1 MAGSQDSR
9 ARAAS
14 SAVISLP
21 WFLLWEE
28 RSPQVASWVW
38 SFRAFSREAELVV
51 TSVGH
56 GGGKERN
63 HKSSEKKED

>member
-1 MAGSQDSR
+1 MADSQDSR

-14 SAVISLP
+14 SSVISFP

-28 RSPQVASWVW
+28 KSPHVASWVW
-38 SFRAFSREAELVV
+38 SFQAFSREAELVV
-51 TSVGH
+51 MSVGH

-63 HKSSEKKED
+63 QKSSEKKEG

>member
-9 ARAAS
+9 ARAS
-14 SAVISLP
+14 FTVISFP

-28 RSPQVASWVW
+28 ESESTGRFLGMVLPGY
-38 SFRAFSREAELVV
+38 FSREAELVV
-51 TSVGH
+51 TSVGR

-63 HKSSEKKED
+63 QKSSEKEG